1 MSSAVLGVRLLGAG
15 VRGWYWLMRGR
26 LDKSMLAVQDLLA
39 LRPPARSLFLIQA
52 RAVLLNDLA
61 DAGLERLWRRAGSG
75 PDAER
80 AWHEV
85 VDDLVERGWDRE
97 RVETLLLRLRRLA

>member
-1 MSSAVLGVRLLGAG
+1 MSSAVFGVCLLGAG

-26 LDKSMLAVQDLLA
+26 LDKSVQDLLA
-39 LRPPARSLFLIQA
+39 LRPPERSLFLIQA

-75 PDAER
+75 PEAER
-80 AWHEV
+80 AWREV

-97 RVETLLLRLRRLA
+97 RVETLLLRLR